1 MTSLTPMPAMP
12 LSLVGRGE
20 HVIVHRIDGAEA
32 ARQRLLELGL
42 NRGAHVRVMQNDHG
56 GRMIL
61 AVKNDARLA
70 LGRGMAHHI
79 LVTSPGS

>member
-1 MTSLTPMPAMP
+1 MTLLTSTPAIP

-20 HVIVHRIDGAEA
+20 HVIVHRIEGADA
-32 ARQRLLELGL
+32 VRQRLFELGL
-42 NRGAHVRVMQNDHG
+42 NQGARLRVMQNDRG

-61 AVKNDARLA
+61 AVKNDARVA

-79 LVTSPGS
+79 LVTSPTS